1 MFCGMDVW
9 SDLSDFDTSTIYKG
23 PQHTD
28 DHINQPYLRGGHA
41 VVCFG
46 WGVDQETG
54 LKYWKCLNS
63 WGSWGEFHRGEFYI
77 QKGADTV
84 NIETYGC
91 SAGVIDEAQITGLPP
106 FSPPPPPNPDPPPSP
121 PPLPPWPPHHAPSPP
136 PSITVV
142 HIFQGP
148 NCTGA
153 MRTVS
158 KADIRGV
165 AKADPDSHDS
175 GFDACGSGDMA
186 TANTWNSGD
195 VMTYNPKTHTWW
207 GSYRVAPGFA
217 VDAGG
222 RCRDD
227 YEYEGTTN
235 EWAVSAAAGC
245 VTPDYDFNFV
255 RDGRRDF
262 GQEEPEPYTHRELYG
277 ERGAEIGRALGSQAT
292 GRYIGEAI
300 GSAVNATVGPV
311 DPNDIPE
318 ARR

>member
-1 MFCGMDVW
+1 
-9 SDLSDFDTSTIYKG
+9 
-23 PQHTD
+23 
-28 DHINQPYLRGGHA
+28 
-41 VVCFG
+41 
-46 WGVDQETG
+46 
-54 LKYWKCLNS
+54 
-63 WGSWGEFHRGEFYI
+63 
-77 QKGADTV
+77 
-84 NIETYGC
+84 
-91 SAGVIDEAQITGLPP
+91 
-106 FSPPPPPNPDPPPSP
+106 
-121 PPLPPWPPHHAPSPP
+121 
-136 PSITVV
+136 
-142 HIFQGP
+142 
-148 NCTGA
+148 

-245 VTPDYDFNFV
+245 VTPDYDFKLKLV
-255 RDGRRDF
+255 LKCHLTLIDYEDR
-262 GQEEPEPYTHRELYG
+262 TM
-277 ERGAEIGRALGSQAT
+277 
-292 GRYIGEAI
+292 
-300 GSAVNATVGPV
+300 GSA
-311 DPNDIPE
+311 E
-318 ARR
+318 A